1 MSEKNAV
8 AVRWEVLPDPAR
20 STERIAAGLLAVNR
34 DTAEYGLVL
43 SPDEARDLAEV
54 RTYELAD
61 TRRVEF
67 GESVLPDL
75 ARGFAASP
83 YVGRQS
89 WYETLE
95 RLVGI
100 FFRLKD
106 ETYDRI
112 GDAEL
117 IALMREAFDGPAHGS
132 VDLLEARELDILAR
146 RLRAGYSAG
155 VDELD
160 EVLPDDE
167 YDEGED
173 QPFTAIRRL
182 M

>member
-34 DTAEYGLVL
+34 
-43 SPDEARDLAEV
+43 
-54 RTYELAD
+54 D

-132 VDLLEARELDILAR
+132 VDLLEARELDTLAR
-146 RLRAGYSAG
+146 RVRSGYSAG

-173 QPFTAIRRL
+173 DGFTAIRRL

>member
-1 MSEKNAV
+1 MSEKNAP
-8 AVRWEVLPDPAR
+8 AVRWEVLPDPAH

-34 DTAEYGLVL
+34 DTAGYGLVL
-43 SPDEARDLAEV
+43 SPAEAHELAEV
-54 RTYELAD
+54 RAHELAD

-100 FFRLKD
+100 FFFFFFY
-106 ETYDRI
+106 TYDRI

-160 EVLPDDE
+160 EILPDDE

-173 QPFTAIRRL
+173 DGFTATCRL